1 MSRLEEKILNGLS
14 AIGYNGP
21 LMQKPNFP
29 MAIEGGPKSVEYTT
43 LVNYLTN
50 EIRTLLEMDE
60 EVNAIKAPEDA
71 VAFIMEVTSFL
82 KELNC
87 PYSALTQGHV
97 SDRLQNV
104 GDRLLLLD
112 YLITELMGARI
123 LQEKKPSKKIEL
135 KLKETPEGKDMRLIL
150 QTLRFPKP
158 PANISVKTL
167 FDKLCP
173 TIPIVLEKAGTDIV
187 GKGIFS
193 GFLSDKQ
200 WQILNDMS
208 EDLNKEYKIRRE
220 MLLTR
225 LDCTIQSFQWSD
237 KTKGKDDTFEKIYH
251 DKRRLLKVD
260 PDVDIS
266 DLLAARTDIAII
278 EKTSSASVR
287 QFTKT
292 QLNKVIIGRVPD
304 RGGRTSEIAPPPPEM
319 PSWQQRQPGGGGFGG
334 RGGGGDRGR
343 GGGRGRGGDN
353 YSRGGGGNSYS
364 GGGGGGGGYQQQ
376 NYSNY
381 SANKSF
387 DSAGTYDNK
396 FDNQNR
402 GGYNQGS
409 RGYDNQNR
417 GGGYDSQ
424 NRGGYNNKGGY
435 DRGGSGYDSQNR
447 GGSGYDSQNRG
458 GNGYDNQNRGGSG
471 YDSQSRGYDS
481 GRSSF
486 GSQGGGS
493 YDRFES
499 NRGSYSQDY
508 HQNKRAKTYD
518 SFQANKQTYAD
529 QYVQE
534 SHHNQQYHRGGGGG
548 GRGGGRSS
556 YQRGGGRGR

>member
-1 MSRLEEKILNGLS
+1 MSRLEEKVLNGLS
-14 AIGYNGP
+14 AVGYNGL

-29 MAIEGGPKSVEYTT
+29 MAIEGGPKSVEYTK

-50 EIRTLLEMDE
+50 EIRTLLEIDE
-60 EVNAIKAPEDA
+60 EVNTINAPEDA

-173 TIPIVLEKAGTDIV
+173 TIPIVLEKAGADIV
-187 GKGIFS
+187 GRGIFN
-193 GFLSDKQ
+193 GHLSEKQ
-200 WQILNDMS
+200 WQVLNDMQ
-208 EDLNKEYKIRRE
+208 EDMNKEYKIRRE

-237 KTKGKDDTFEKIYH
+237 KTKGKDDMFEKIYH

-260 PDVDIS
+260 PDVDIA
-266 DLLAARTDIAII
+266 DLIAARTDVAII
-278 EKTSSASVR
+278 EKTSNASVR
-287 QFTKT
+287 KFTKT

-304 RGGRTSEIAPPPPEM
+304 RGGRTTEIAPPPPEM
-319 PSWQQRQPGGGGFGG
+319 PSWQQRQPGGGGGFGG

-343 GGGRGRGGDN
+343 GGGRGRGSDN
-353 YSRGGGGNSYS
+353 YSRGGNSYS
-364 GGGGGGGGYQQQ
+364 AGGGGGYQHQ
-376 NYSNY
+376 NY

-387 DSAGTYDNK
+387 DSVGSYDNK

-402 GGYNQGS
+402 GGYNQGNRS
-409 RGYDNQNR
+409 YDNKGGYDNQNR
-417 GGGYDSQ
+417 AGGYDNQSYSQ
-424 NRGGYNNKGGY
+424 NRNSY
-435 DRGGSGYDSQNR
+435 DRGGSGF
-447 GGSGYDSQNRG
+447 
-458 GNGYDNQNRGGSG
+458 DNQN
-471 YDSQSRGYDS
+471 RGYDS
-481 GRSSF
+481 GRSSH
-486 GSQGGGS
+486 GGQGGGS

-499 NRGSYSQDY
+499 NR
-508 HQNKRAKTYD
+508 
-518 SFQANKQTYAD
+518 ANKQTYAD

-534 SHHNQQYHRGGGGG
+534 SHHNQQYQRGGGGG
-548 GRGGGRSS
+548 GRGGGRSN